1 MTMVERL
8 LALANELAEKSPG
21 SLTLKR
27 RAVSTA
33 YYAVFHALAELC
45 TGELLGVR
53 TDKRSEDY
61 VRVYRSLEHGALK
74 NAFRAAPLNRSD
86 ALRKIGDRVVRLQS
100 ERTAIQLFDLGMK
113 FTVNE
118 LKSSLLGHMEVRDLG
133 EVTHGTGA
141 NALRGRKDRKS
152 TRLNSSH

>member
-1 MTMVERL
+1 MTMIERL
-8 LALANELAEKSPG
+8 LALANELAENSAG

-33 YYAVFHALAELC
+33 CYAVFRALAELC

-61 VRVYRSLEHGALK
+61 VRVYRSLEHGTLK
-74 NAFRAAPLNRSD
+74 SAFRAAPLNNSD

-100 ERTAIQLFDLGMK
+100 ERILSDYVPSQALY
-113 FTVNE
+113 TVDE
-118 LKSSLLGHMEVRDLG
+118 CRDLVRSA
-133 EVTHGTGA
+133 ESVLLSIAELSHGDRRSLA
-141 NALRGRKDRKS
+141 VHLLFKGRPA
-152 TRLNSSH
+152 